1 MKNLIRKSVATCTLL
16 SILALLPISCGIVC
30 TDSCGC
36 GPQFEVK
43 DFNILS
49 FETLSLT
56 KPGQRVNPTTPLP
69 YDQIFKAFRI
79 LDVQTLSSLNE
90 NVTGSIPGVAYA
102 CSPVTPKSAQ
112 QMTGIQLL
120 NSKEVSLGDGTVLKV
135 GQDITDFFEV
145 NYFFAEQTLPFT
157 SFFKQPLTVY
167 REDLFKLGWK
177 SNPKKEV
184 ILEFSIRIFMTGGK
198 EFNLNNEVLSIRE

>member
-1 MKNLIRKSVATCTLL
+1 MYRKSLATVT
-16 SILALLPISCGIVC
+16 IFAFIALLPLSCGITC
-30 TDSCGC
+30 NDPCGC
-36 GPQFEVK
+36 EPQFEVK

-56 KPGQRVNPTTPLP
+56 KLGQRVNPTTPLP

-79 LDVQTLSSLNE
+79 LETQTISSIE
-90 NVTGSIPGVAYA
+90 NNTTNGIPGVAFA

-120 NSKEVSLGDGTVLKV
+120 NSKEVTLGDGTVLKV
-135 GQDITDFFEV
+135 GQDITEFFEV
-145 NYFFAEQTLPFT
+145 NYFFVEKTVPFE
-157 SFFKQPLTVY
+157 SFFKQPVTVY

-177 SNPKKEV
+177 QDPKKEV
-184 ILEFSIRIFMTGGK
+184 ILEFSIRIFMTNGK
-198 EFNLNNEVLSIRE
+198 EFNLNNEVLSIR